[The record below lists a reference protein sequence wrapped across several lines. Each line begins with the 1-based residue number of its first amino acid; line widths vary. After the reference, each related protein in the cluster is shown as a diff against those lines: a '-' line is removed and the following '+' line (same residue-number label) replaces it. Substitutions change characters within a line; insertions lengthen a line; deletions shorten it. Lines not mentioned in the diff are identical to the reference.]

1 MFLQSTGRTHLVFLC
16 LLLLPSCTWMPAPS
30 DVNPQA
36 AAAKQSASQPVT
48 PPEETSATPPAHSPQ
63 VANAVEET
71 EPEATGC
78 NASKPGQIV
87 GFDEFYAATLKGSEG
102 ERLYIST
109 APGAVPGD
117 SYGLAGDS
125 VEAIAT
131 ALDSNCTSWTWVKW
145 SESDYRGWLVTSSVE
160 LDRGSGRRGGNSD
173 ESAT

>member
-1 MFLQSTGRTHLVFLC
+1 MLVQARK
-16 LLLLPSCTWMPAPS
+16 PS
-30 DVNPQA
+30 
-36 AAAKQSASQPVT
+36 
-48 PPEETSATPPAHSPQ
+48 
-63 VANAVEET
+63 VANAVT

-87 GFDEFYAATLKGSEG
+87 GFDEFYAATLKGEEG
-102 ERLYIST
+102 ARLYIST
-109 APGAVPGD
+109 APGAESGD

-125 VEAIAT
+125 VEAMAT
-131 ALDSNCTSWTWVKW
+131 ALDGNCTSWTWVKW